1 MKTSNDNLM
10 RERANNMI
18 GPFANTT
25 SLVDEAIKTQI
36 VKLPSGRWVYD
47 EKNGRKDRVISM
59 IYGLYFINLLEEDLI
74 SLTKSVNISDYVSSR
89 NYTKKNNPIN
99 PFGSNLNKLAG
110 FGMRR

>member
-1 MKTSNDNLM
+1 MCIRD
-10 RERANNMI
+10 R
-18 GPFANTT
+18 
-25 SLVDEAIKTQI
+25 
-36 VKLPSGRWVYD
+36 VYD

>member
-1 MKTSNDNLM
+1 MLCVASRKSN
-10 RERANNMI
+10 
-18 GPFANTT
+18 
-25 SLVDEAIKTQI
+25 SLF
-36 VKLPSGRWVYD
+36 SGFFNDSSICSLSVNAGSVESCLILWLR
-47 EKNGRKDRVISM
+47 R
-59 IYGLYFINLLEEDLI
+59 YG

>member
-1 MKTSNDNLM
+1 M
-10 RERANNMI
+10 
-18 GPFANTT
+18 
-25 SLVDEAIKTQI
+25 
-36 VKLPSGRWVYD
+36 
-47 EKNGRKDRVISM
+47 
-59 IYGLYFINLLEEDLI
+59 NLLEEDLI